1 MASITS
7 AGIGSGLDVNGIVSQ
22 LVAVERQPLQQ
33 LQKSASKIQ
42 TQLSSFGQIKSQL
55 ATLSDAASKLASA
68 TDWNGKQA
76 TSADPAAISAT
87 VTSSSAAAGIVK
99 VQTQKLA
106 TTQSLASSALTTGV
120 SAGTGQLT
128 FQLGS
133 WNAGGT
139 SFTASATA
147 PAVTL
152 DIAAGEDT
160 PAAIA
165 AKVNAAKI
173 GITASTITD
182 ASGTRVVFASAST
195 GQASGFT
202 VTTDAQG
209 SASGLGRL
217 TFEPGSGVTAMQKT
231 QSASDA
237 TAIINGVTVQSASN
251 KLDSTLTG
259 LTLVLNKET
268 TSAVDVT
275 VTADTKARRS
285 MIDSFVA
292 AYNTLNKT
300 LSDTTA
306 YNAEAK
312 TAGPLQGERTA
323 ISVQSALR
331 SVLRSTL
338 DSGTYTRL
346 LDAGIEQGR
355 DGSLSIKESQMTAA
369 LTQGEDLGKLF
380 NATGTAGV
388 SDGIARRLKSLA
400 DGLTNTDGS
409 LTTRTSQLQS
419 SVRRNSDDQQ
429 RVNDRVANVEKRLRA
444 QYGAL
449 DKSMS
454 GLTALNAYVSQQVT
468 LWNKNSGG

>member
-1 MASITS
+1 VASISS
-7 AGIGSGLDVNGIVSQ
+7 ADIGSGLDVNSIVSQ

-33 LQKSASKIQ
+33 LQKRASTMQ
-42 TQLSSFGQIKSQL
+42 AQLSTFGQIKSQM
-55 ATLSDAASKLASA
+55 ANLSDAANKLASA
-68 TDWNGKQA
+68 TQWDGKQA
-76 TSADPAAISAT
+76 ASSDASAVSAT
-87 VTSSSAAAGIVK
+87 ITSTSAAAGVVR

-106 TTQSLASSALTTGV
+106 STQSVASSALTTGA

-147 PAVTL
+147 APVTI

-160 PAAIA
+160 PSAIA
-165 AKVNAAKI
+165 AKVNAAKM
-173 GITASTITD
+173 GIVASTITD
-182 ASGTRVVFASAST
+182 ASGTRVVFASATT

-202 VTTDAQG
+202 VNTDAQG
-209 SASGLGRL
+209 SASGLDRL
-217 TFEPGSGVTAMQKT
+217 TFDAGSGVSAMQKT

-237 TAIINGVTVQSASN
+237 TAIINGVTVQSPSN
-251 KLDSTLTG
+251 KLDSTLAG
-259 LTLVLNKET
+259 MTLVLSKET
-268 TSAVDVT
+268 TSAVEVT
-275 VTADTKARRS
+275 VSADPTARRAL
-285 MIDSFVA
+285 IDGFVT
-292 AYNTLNKT
+292 AYNALNKT
-300 LSDTTA
+300 LSDSTV
-306 YNAEAK
+306 YNADAK

-331 SVLRSTL
+331 SAMRSTMA
-338 DSGTYTRL
+338 SGTYTRL
-346 LDAGIEQGR
+346 VDVGIEQGR
-355 DGSLSIKESQMTAA
+355 DGSLSIKEPKLAA
-369 LTQGEDLGKLF
+369 AMAQGDDLGKLF

-388 SDGIARRLKSLA
+388 SDGIARRLKALT

-409 LTTRTSQLQS
+409 LTTRTGQLQS
-419 SVRRNSDDQQ
+419 SVKRNADDQQ
-429 RVNDRVANVEKRLRA
+429 RLNDRVASVEKRLRA

-454 GLTALNAYVSQQVT
+454 GLNALNAYVSQQVT